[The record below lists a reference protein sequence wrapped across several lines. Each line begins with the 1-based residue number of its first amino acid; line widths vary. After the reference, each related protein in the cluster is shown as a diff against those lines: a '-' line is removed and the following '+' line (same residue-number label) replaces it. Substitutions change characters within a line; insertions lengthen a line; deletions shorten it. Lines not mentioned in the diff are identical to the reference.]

1 MISVSSKEKLILGTV
16 QFGLNYGISN
26 SKGQV
31 TKSEVFKILKTA
43 QDAGV
48 QCLDTAAA
56 YGDSEQRI
64 GEYYTKSKQE
74 FKVITKFH
82 TQSNLNVAE
91 QINNALTRLNKT
103 SLEVVLYHSFKDYR
117 QYLQDLEVLVQL
129 KREGKIGKIGVSVYS
144 NEEIDFLLNDDSI
157 EVIQLPFN
165 LLDNDTQRGDVL
177 KKAKG
182 RGKVI
187 HIRSVFLQGLFFK
200 DLNELPEALYPLK
213 NYLTELM
220 RIASDAKLTIAELA
234 LNYTL
239 AQTYIDGVLIG
250 VDSEDQLI
258 ENLRALKKPL
268 SEQII
273 QQINALRV
281 TDTDLLNPVN
291 WKS

>member
-1 MISVSSKEKLILGTV
+1 MFEKGKIILGTV

-64 GEYYTKSKQE
+64 GEYHRKSNVE

-91 QINNALTRLNKT
+91 QINDALTRLNKT